1 MVKVAVTI
9 RLSETL
15 LTGTELV
22 FYFARVVLPTG
33 TCALAFDPN
42 LGLST
47 LEFYGFQSNSQY
59 HECKVVLP
67 LFLRLVEIQLC
78 QW

>member
-9 RLSETL
+9 RLSEAL

-22 FYFARVVLPTG
+22 FYFARVVLPSG

-47 LEFYGFQSNSQY
+47 LEFYGFQSNS
-59 HECKVVLP
+59 
-67 LFLRLVEIQLC
+67 
-78 QW
+78 